1 MDKIKILIAD
11 DHQMILEGYASL
23 LETEEH
29 IEIVA
34 EALDGE
40 KVLEEV
46 RKAEELDI
54 VVLDINMPKKDG
66 IEVTQLLKKE
76 FPEIRILIVSMYN
89 RKEFIHNLMEAGV
102 DGYIL
107 KNSGKK
113 ELVNAINSLAKGE
126 PYYGKEIT
134 QTIVKSYQKN
144 RIFDSPMDIE
154 LTAREKEIIQLIG
167 EGLNTQEIGEKLF
180 LSTHT
185 VNTHRKN
192 ILGKLE
198 VKNSVGVIRFGIQS
212 GIIKGF
218 DF

>member
-11 DHQMILEGYASL
+11 DHQMILEGYVSL
-23 LETEEH
+23 LRTEEH
-29 IEIVA
+29 IEIIA

-46 RKAEELDI
+46 YKAEELDI
-54 VVLDINMPKKDG
+54 IVLDINMPQKDG

-76 FPEIRILIVSMYN
+76 FPEIRVLIVSMYN
-89 RKEFIHNLMEAGV
+89 RKEFIYNLMEAGV

-113 ELVNAINSLAKGE
+113 ELLNALNSLAKGE

-134 QTIVKSYQKN
+134 QTIIKGYQKN
-144 RIFDSPMDIE
+144 KVFDSPMDIR
-154 LTAREKEIIQLIG
+154 LTTREKEIIRLVG
-167 EGLNTQEIGEKLF
+167 AGLNTHEIGEKLF

-192 ILGKLE
+192 ILAKLE
-198 VKNSVGVIRFGIQS
+198 VKNSVGITRFGIQS

-218 DF
+218 DL